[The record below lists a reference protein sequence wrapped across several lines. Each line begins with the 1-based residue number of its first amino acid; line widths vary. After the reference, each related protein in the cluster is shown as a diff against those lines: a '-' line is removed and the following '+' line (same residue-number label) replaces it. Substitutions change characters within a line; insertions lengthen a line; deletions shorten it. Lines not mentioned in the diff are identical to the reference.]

1 MQVKNALN
9 WKIFVFLLCDIN
21 QQYQRVLDT
30 RSNTTSPL
38 SPSFRCRGYLFYAA
52 LRRFCFFNSFCWSKW
67 PNICIFRANTQYA
80 PAPCKL
86 TFDLL
91 TLKVMSE
98 SRVTWATSV
107 PTLVFLGL
115 SVLDLGPMYTTD
127 RQNVRQTSDMHHR
140 LMPLPYWLQEHNKW
154 FDVAQ
159 LLHSTVCQ
167 HFFTGYT
174 VPKECLHKIGII
186 SPILSLGYFICKRE
200 KNLAHRASTIG
211 SRRCGQPLNML
222 LP

>member
-1 MQVKNALN
+1 MWSVVGVNTMLMYTKRLQLTRRKRTVTTL
-9 WKIFVFLLCDIN
+9 VFRLTMLQKVWLYVIHDTNTWSCSWRHRLCG
-21 QQYQRVLDT
+21 R
-30 RSNTTSPL
+30 P
-38 SPSFRCRGYLFYAA
+38 P
-52 LRRFCFFNSFCWSKW
+52 
-67 PNICIFRANTQYA
+67 QYA

-91 TLKVMSE
+91 TLKVMSK